1 MQSLYW
7 RRPAQEKSRIQAK
20 NTNTGSSDST
30 AASAGF
36 APVARQDARVLI
48 LGSLPGQR
56 SLRESEYY
64 AHPRNA
70 FWPIMKEL
78 YSIDGD
84 YKERCADLLANKI
97 ALWDVLA
104 RSVRPGSLDADI
116 QVEYSKA
123 NEFKGFF
130 AVHDSIDL
138 VCFNG
143 RKAGQLF
150 NRLINR
156 KQLASR
162 LRFESLP
169 STSPAYAAMSF
180 DEKLSVWRE
189 TIC

>member
-7 RRPAQEKSRIQAK
+7 RRPAQEKSRIQAENA
-20 NTNTGSSDST
+20 NTDNGDAT

-36 APVARQDARVLI
+36 APIAQQDARVLI

-56 SLRESEYY
+56 SLHESEYY

-70 FWPIMKEL
+70 FWRIMKEL
-78 YSIDGD
+78 FSIDGD
-84 YKERCADLLANKI
+84 YATRCADLMANQI

-104 RSVRPGSLDADI
+104 RSIRPGSMDADI
-116 QVEYSKA
+116 QVESSKA
-123 NEFKGFF
+123 NDFKGFLT
-130 AVHDSIDL
+130 AHDAINL

-150 NRLINR
+150 DRLIDE
-156 KQLASR
+156 KQLAPG
-162 LRFESLP
+162 LRFEVLP

-180 DEKLSVWRE
+180 DKKLSVWRE
-189 TIC
+189 IIC